1 MLSAQSNYHLNNK
14 DSAAAEFVN
23 MIQNEANNYLTNMST
38 LSHVSKM
45 CSSLSAHWP
54 PTLGAVN
61 HPTSLAQSQL
71 PLAPTSAAAAA
82 AAAALAAGHNI
93 DAILGGSYSIKIE
106 NDNKNGQVNQNQSQP
121 GASGQ
126 QAQHQ
131 MKGVAPHEHHRPMSQ
146 NMGHFS
152 SSIGPLKDKTAKNHS
167 DFNNSYD
174 AGKFFNFQLDV
185 DFVFWVH

>member
-23 MIQNEANNYLTNMST
+23 MIQNEANNYLSNMST

-54 PTLGAVN
+54 PALGAVN
-61 HPTSLAQSQL
+61 HQSPLAQSQL
-71 PLAPTSAAAAA
+71 PMAPTSAAAAA

-106 NDNKNGQVNQNQSQP
+106 NDNKNGHVVQGQS
-121 GASGQ
+121 GAATGQ
-126 QAQHQ
+126 QVQQHQ
-131 MKGVAPHEHHRPMSQ
+131 MKGMVSHEHHRSLPPQGS
-146 NMGHFS
+146 GHYS
-152 SSIGPLKDKTAKNHS
+152 SAVGPVKDKNSKSHS

-174 AGKFFNFQLDV
+174 AGKLLDTAIFFYQASE
-185 DFVFWVH
+185 